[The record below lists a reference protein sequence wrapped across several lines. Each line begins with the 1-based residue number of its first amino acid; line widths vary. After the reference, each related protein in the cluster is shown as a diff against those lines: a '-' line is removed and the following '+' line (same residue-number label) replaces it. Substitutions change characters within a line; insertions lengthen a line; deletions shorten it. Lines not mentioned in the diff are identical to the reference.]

1 MFGQLLHKKQKP
13 SYTKLFIGV
22 ESGYKTNT
30 LIIRV
35 RKDKN
40 HVIQDLEIGDRI
52 IFNGNNIK
60 KLEKHNLISIS
71 SLNTHLNSAQFVI
84 LRWNPLHVMLIMIQ
98 QLSN

>member
-1 MFGQLLHKKQKP
+1 MMFGQLLHRKQKP

-52 IFNGNNIK
+52 IFNGNSI
-60 KLEKHNLISIS
+60 EKAGEPEFYFHFIILIS
-71 SLNTHLNSAQFVI
+71 HI
-84 LRWNPLHVMLIMIQ
+84 LVW
-98 QLSN
+98 LSFL